1 MTDSPDSHPE
11 LQAPFSHDH
20 VERVEVANGT
30 IYLVGTA
37 HVSKESVDL
46 ARRVIDEVRPRS
58 VAVEL
63 CDARL
68 RALQDP
74 ERWKSMDVVQAI
86 REGRGHVLLSQL
98 LLAAFQKKLG
108 AVTAVRPGAE
118 MLEAVSAAQDVD
130 ASLILAD
137 RAIRTTLKRVWANLG
152 FLSAVKLISTII
164 VGLLTGE
171 QVKPEDIEKLK
182 ERDALSAALEEF
194 GQVFP
199 DVERTLIAE
208 RDSYMA
214 EMIRSASTYPV
225 VAVIGAGHV
234 PGIAR
239 ILREGTAVDRALLD
253 ETPRP
258 GITRKVLKW
267 AIPGS
272 VVLLIF
278 IGLLQSG
285 RETGGAMA
293 ASWVVATSATAAI
306 GAAIALAHPLTILV
320 SALVAPFTAVNPLLR
335 SGWIAALVEATT
347 RRPRVGDLEHI
358 LDDMASLRGWYKNR
372 VCRVLLVL
380 ILVNLMGIVG
390 GAIAVPLVA
399 RYLW

>member
-1 MTDSPDSHPE
+1 MTDLPDSPSDRSP
-11 LQAPFSHDH
+11 LFTHDH
-20 VERVEVANGT
+20 VERVESPQGT
-30 IYLVGTA
+30 VYLVGTA

-46 ARRVIDEVRPRS
+46 AHRVINEIHPHS

-108 AVTAVRPGAE
+108 TVTAVRPGAE
-118 MLEAVSAAQDVD
+118 MLAAVSAANELG

-137 RAIRTTLKRVWANLG
+137 RPIRTTLKRVWANLG
-152 FLSAVKLISTII
+152 LFSAIKLISTII

-171 QVKPEDIEKLK
+171 QVKPEEIEKLK
-182 ERDALSAALEEF
+182 ERDTLSAALEEF

-199 DVERTLIAE
+199 DVEHTLIAE

-214 EMIRSASTYPV
+214 EMIRGASGHPV
-225 VAVIGAGHV
+225 VAVIGAGHI

-239 ILREGTAVDRALLD
+239 ILREGTAVDLRSLD
-253 ETPRP
+253 ETPRRRLT
-258 GITRKVLKW
+258 GRVLTW
-267 AIPGS
+267 AIPAAIIFL
-272 VVLLIF
+272 LLI
-278 IGLLQSG
+278 GLWQSG
-285 RETGGAMA
+285 QATGSAMA
-293 ASWVVATSATAAI
+293 ASWIVVTSSTAAI
-306 GAAIALAHPLTILV
+306 GALFALAHPLTIVV

-335 SGWIAALVEATT
+335 SGWIAALVEATM

-358 LDDMASLRGWYKNR
+358 LDDMASVRGWYKNR

-380 ILVNLMGIVG
+380 ILVNLMGIIG
-390 GAIAVPLVA
+390 GAVAVPLVA

>member
-1 MTDSPDSHPE
+1 MADSPDSPSEHST
-11 LQAPFSHDH
+11 PFTHQH
-20 VERVEVANGT
+20 VEQIEVAAGT
-30 IYLVGTA
+30 IYLIGTA
-37 HVSKESVDL
+37 HVSKESVNL
-46 ARRVIDEVRPRS
+46 AQRVIHEVRPRS

-63 CDARL
+63 CDARF

-98 LLAAFQKKLG
+98 LLAAFQKKIG
-108 AVTAVRPGAE
+108 TATAVRPGAE
-118 MLEAVSAAQDVD
+118 MLAAASAADEVG

-152 FLSAVKLISTII
+152 FFSAIKLLSTII
-164 VGLLTGE
+164 VGLLSGE

-199 DVERTLIAE
+199 DVQNTLIAE
-208 RDSYMA
+208 RDSYIA
-214 EMIRSASTYPV
+214 EMIRGASTYPV

-234 PGIAR
+234 PGISR
-239 ILREGTAVDRALLD
+239 ILREGTPVDRALLD
-253 ETPRP
+253 ENPRP
-258 GITRKVLKW
+258 KISRKILKW
-267 AIPGS
+267 AIPAS
-272 VVLLIF
+272 VILLIL
-278 IGLLQSG
+278 IGMIQSG

-293 ASWVVATSATAAI
+293 ASWIVATSTTAAL
-306 GAAIALAHPLTILV
+306 GAILALAHPLTILI
-320 SALVAPFTAVNPLLR
+320 SALIAPFTAVNPLLR

-347 RRPRVGDLEHI
+347 RRPRVGDLEQI
-358 LDDMASLRGWYKNR
+358 LDDMSSIRGWYKNR
-372 VCRVLLVL
+372 FCRVLLVL
-380 ILVNLMGIVG
+380 ILVNLMGIIG
-390 GAIAVPLVA
+390 GALAVPLLA

>member
-1 MTDSPDSHPE
+1 MSDFPESHSEPS
-11 LQAPFSHDH
+11 AAFTHDH
-20 VERVEVANGT
+20 VEQVECATGT

-37 HVSKESVDL
+37 HVSRESVDL
-46 ARRVIDEVRPRS
+46 ARRVIDEIRPRS

-108 AVTAVRPGAE
+108 AMTAVRPGAE
-118 MLEAVSAAQDVD
+118 MLEAVSAAHDIS
-130 ASLILAD
+130 ASIILAD

-152 FLSAVKLISTII
+152 FFSALKLISTII

-194 GQVFP
+194 GHVFP
-199 DVERTLIAE
+199 DVQHTLIAE

-214 EMIRSASTYPV
+214 EMIRGASAYPV
-225 VAVIGAGHV
+225 VAVVGAGHI
-234 PGIAR
+234 PGVAR
-239 ILREGTAVDRALLD
+239 ILRDGTAVDRALLD

-258 GITRKVLKW
+258 TITGKTLKW
-267 AIPGS
+267 GIPAS
-272 VVLLIF
+272 IYLLIF
-278 IGLLQSG
+278 IGMIQSG

-293 ASWVVATSATAAI
+293 ASWIVATSTTAAI
-306 GAAIALAHPLTILV
+306 GGILALAHPLTILV
-320 SALVAPFTAVNPLLR
+320 SALVAPFTAINPLLR

-358 LDDMASLRGWYKNR
+358 LDDMASVRGWYRNR